1 MSRKNDVLLKIRR
14 ISDLPTMADTID
26 LINKLK
32 TVEDSTIS
40 ELTNIILKDYS
51 LTTKLL
57 KVVNSVHY
65 SQSGEVTTVSR
76 AIFLMGIE
84 HVKNI
89 ALTLMLFD
97 NLKKNSAYATV
108 VDVIVQ
114 ALWSGIIAQKLVRDL
129 NFVEEEEAFICALL
143 HPLGKILVAYSMP
156 ETIAEIKELSIQQGV
171 TEEQAAVSILEI
183 SFEEIGTTIAAEWN
197 YPQAIVQSMRNT
209 HCDELGVAGAGLHE
223 KLSLVATLSNDVSNA
238 LAADMGREEKT
249 AKIKQLLGSGKTHL
263 KVKDSLGD
271 MLKTSAESLS
281 DLAGSL
287 NLDVNKSRFCRNLED
302 LSETQAS
309 PRTDEDVLEFKT
321 DALKTIDTLFQQDG
335 NEENP
340 ESIFSRGIQDINN
353 SMLQPYSLNDIIQI
367 ALETMYRGMKNVR
380 ITRAL
385 FFVRNPGRPLLEV
398 RLGFGADIE
407 KIKKLLVFAVGTSK
421 DIFNL
426 AIAQDSDLIIKDSHS
441 PEIRRFIPAC
451 YRDAVPAAVYIIL
464 LPISINKK
472 NIGLFCLEGQQQG
485 FGDISKEYFNYLRI
499 LRDQTVLAIRQL
511 SNTK

>member
-1 MSRKNDVLLKIRR
+1 MSQNNDVLLKIRR
-14 ISDLPTMADTID
+14 ISDLPAMADTID

-76 AIFLMGIE
+76 AVFLMGIE

-97 NLKKNSAYATV
+97 NLKKGSTYTAV
-108 VDVIVQ
+108 VDIIVQ
-114 ALWSGIIAQKLVRDL
+114 ALWSGIIAQKIVRDL

-143 HPLGKILVAYSMP
+143 HPLGKILVAFSMP
-156 ETIAEIKELSIQQGV
+156 EKIAEIRELSAQKAIS
-171 TEEQAAVSILEI
+171 EEQAAALVLEI

-197 YPQAIVQSMRNT
+197 YPQAIVQSMRST
-209 HCDELGVAGAGLHE
+209 KGTDLGANPGDDQ
-223 KLSLVATLSNDVSNA
+223 KLSMVATLSTDISNA
-238 LAADMGREEKT
+238 LAADSGNEEKT
-249 AKIKQLLGSGKTHL
+249 ARIKQLLAASKGHL
-263 KVKDSLGD
+263 KAKDNISD
-271 MLKTSAESLS
+271 MIKSS
-281 DLAGSL
+281 AGSL
-287 NLDVNKSRFCRNLED
+287 NDLAGALNLDLHKSRFCRNLEA
-302 LSETQAS
+302 LSETEAS
-309 PRTDEDVLEFKT
+309 PQSDADVLEFKT
-321 DALKTIDTLFQQDG
+321 DALKTIDTLFEKDETG
-335 NEENP
+335 VENP

-353 SMLQPYSLNDIIQI
+353 SMLQPYALNDIIQI
-367 ALETMYRGMKNVR
+367 ALETMYRGMKNVQ
-380 ITRAL
+380 ISRAL
-385 FFVRNPGRPLLEV
+385 FFVRNPRRPVMEI

-407 KIKKLLVFAVGTSK
+407 RIKRLFVVEIGETK

-426 AIAQDSDLIIKDSHS
+426 AISQDSDLIIKDSGA
-441 PEIRRFIPAC
+441 PEIRRFIPSC
-451 YRDAVPAAVYIIL
+451 YKDNVHTALYLIL

-472 NIGLFCLEGQQQG
+472 NIGLFCLEGQHQG
-485 FGDISKEYFNYLRI
+485 FRDISKEYFNYLRI

-511 SNTK
+511 STAK

>member
-1 MSRKNDVLLKIRR
+1 
-14 ISDLPTMADTID
+14 MADTIG
-26 LINKLK
+26 LINRLK

-84 HVKNI
+84 RVKNI

-114 ALWSGIIAQKLVRDL
+114 ALWSGIVAQKLVHDL
-129 NFVEEEEAFICALL
+129 NFIEEEEAFICALL

-156 ETIAEIKELSIQQGV
+156 EKIGEIREFSARQGV
-171 TEEQAAVSILEI
+171 SEEQAAASLLEI
-183 SFEEIGTTIAAEWN
+183 SFEEIGMTIAAEWN
-197 YPQAIVQSMRNT
+197 YPQAIVQSMRCT
-209 HCDELGVAGAGLHE
+209 RSDDLVPGAGAHE
-223 KLSLVATLSNDVSNA
+223 KLSMVATLSNDISNA
-238 LAADMGREEKT
+238 LAADMDKGKKT
-249 AKIKQLLGSGKTHL
+249 ARLNQILGSARGHL
-263 KVKDSLGD
+263 KMKDSLGD
-271 MLKTSAESLS
+271 MLKASAQNLS
-281 DLAGSL
+281 EMAGAL
-287 NLDVNKSRFCRNLED
+287 NLEVDTSSFCRNLEEF
-302 LSETQAS
+302 SETR
-309 PRTDEDVLEFKT
+309 PPRRTDAEVLEFKT
-321 DALKTIDTLFQQDG
+321 DALKTIDDLF
-335 NEENP
+335 EEEGQEEHP
-340 ESIFSRGIQDINN
+340 EAIFSRGIQDINN
-353 SMLQPYSLNDIIQI
+353 SMLQPYALNDIIQI

-380 ITRAL
+380 ITHAL
-385 FFVRNPGRPLLEV
+385 FFVRNPGKSLLEV

-407 KIKKLLVFAVGTSK
+407 NIKKLLLIDIGPAR

-426 AIAQDSDLIIKDSHS
+426 AVTQDSDLIIKDSYA
-441 PEIRRFIPAC
+441 PEIRRFIPQC
-451 YRDAVPAAVYIIL
+451 CSDMSSAAVYMIL
-464 LPISINKK
+464 LPVSIAGK

-485 FGDISKEYFNYLRI
+485 FGGISKEFFNYLRI

-511 SNTK
+511 SGTK